1 MDNTCLPR
9 ISSFQERM
17 EETPETSI
25 ILLNPDGIQIVSL
38 EERSGKWYYVVH
50 DWACGAVSPDESV
63 AAIALCKAVKQVEAG
78 TMSVKQFID
87 TFYPEDEHFY
97 TRILF
102 FDKKVIQE
110 GKDGTLE
117 MNIQFD

>member
-17 EETPETSI
+17 EETSETSI
-25 ILLNPDGIQIVSL
+25 ILLNPDGIPIVSL

-50 DWACGAVSPDESV
+50 DWASGAVSPDESA

-78 TMSVKQFID
+78 TMSVEQFMD

-97 TRILF
+97 TRTLF
-102 FDKKVIQE
+102 FGKKVIQKRE
-110 GKDGTLE
+110 DGTLE